1 MSYRFFRRLTVGF
14 VCLVPAAIL
23 LSALGAG
30 ALAAGAAGGLKP
42 GRHYSPAPAEP
53 TAEHRS
59 VASRIK
65 LIHLYRVA
73 QGKSEKSVLTQGDL
87 QTTSF
92 LEIDGYVAGIVALCD
107 DEMEVSIDGRRMPP
121 ITIGNGGDLWVKNF
135 GKLRRTD
142 LFVPAGSR
150 DDGIRPPEPV
160 RGSRQP
166 SLLAGGYSFFPEVP
180 GDAVSPELM
189 FNISFEAHGEKLN
202 LTVQQNGYTSLC
214 AVVPDLPPGRD
225 PIPFCYAGNPPA
237 QFSRSSANIDGR
249 IRAIA
254 KGIGAVES
262 AFSSNLIDGVTIID
276 AEDRHD
282 AVTSNGSRRMW
293 FYGNAF
299 LRESLA
305 ELTAIAE
312 HESLHILV
320 DQLRLTDRLEVRELF
335 SDLKGYEALSQE
347 RLELVATGRTPARPG
362 RDRNGDALF
371 FAFISENNFMKG
383 MRGGHAQTDPEEF
396 CTSFLHSLMH
406 IERFGEALSQR
417 LKRPDSSP
425 RYLSVDEKNAVVG
438 DYLRTLDVVAQT
450 LADRGL
456 QNGSTASKRTLQH
469 LASQLT
475 DARVTLLQER
485 LQLR

>member
-1 MSYRFFRRLTVGF
+1 MSNRIFRRLTAGF
-14 VCLVPAAIL
+14 VCLMPAAIL
-23 LSALGAG
+23 LSALGPG
-30 ALAAGAAGGLKP
+30 AFAAGAAGGLKP
-42 GRHYSPAPAEP
+42 ERHYYPAPSEP

-73 QGKSEKSVLTQGDL
+73 QGKSEKLVLTQGDL

-92 LEIDGYVAGIVALCD
+92 LEIDGYVAGIVALCED
-107 DEMEVSIDGRRMPP
+107 GMAVNIDGRQMSP
-121 ITIGNGGDLWVKNF
+121 IKIGNKGDFWVKNF
-135 GKLRRTD
+135 GKLSQKD
-142 LFVPAGSR
+142 LFVSAGSR
-150 DDGIRPPEPV
+150 DDGIRPPETV
-160 RGSRQP
+160 RASQQP
-166 SLLAGGYSFFPEVP
+166 SLLAGGYSHFPVVS
-180 GDAVSPELM
+180 GDAVSPEPR
-189 FNISFEAHGEKLN
+189 FNISFDANGEKLN
-202 LTVQQNGYTSLC
+202 LTVQQNGYTRLC

-237 QFSRSSANIDGR
+237 QYSRSSADIEER

-262 AFSSNLIDGVTIID
+262 AFSSSLLDGVTIID

-320 DQLRLTDRLEVRELF
+320 DQLRLTDRLEIRELF
-335 SDLKGYEALSQE
+335 ADLKGYEDLSQE

-362 RDRNGDALF
+362 RDRNEHAGF

-383 MRGGHAQTDPEEF
+383 MNGGHPQADPEEF

-406 IERFGEALSQR
+406 IERFGEALSQL
-417 LKRPDSSP
+417 LKRPDSPP
-425 RYLSVDEKNAVVG
+425 RYLSIDERKAVVG
-438 DYLRTLDVVAQT
+438 DYLRALDVVAQV
-450 LADRGL
+450 LADRAP
-456 QNGSTASKRTLQH
+456 QDGSAAERTLQQ
-469 LASQLT
+469 LSFQLT
-475 DARVTLLQER
+475 HARATLLQGR
-485 LQLR
+485 L